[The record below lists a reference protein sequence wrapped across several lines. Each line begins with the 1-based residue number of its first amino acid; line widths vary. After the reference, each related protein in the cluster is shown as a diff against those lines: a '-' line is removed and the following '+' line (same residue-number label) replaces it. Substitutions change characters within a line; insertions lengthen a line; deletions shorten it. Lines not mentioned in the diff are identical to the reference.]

1 MKKDDRDYILENF
14 NKKSIKELARELRL
28 KERKIKRFLEKE
40 KEKRQRASKE
50 ESGYPARN
58 TLLIAAGLIVV
69 LGFLVYGNSLNGEF
83 IWDDEYLVR
92 DNLYITSPSYL
103 PQVFTKDVG
112 AGSGKEVIFY
122 RPLQILSYM
131 FDYAFW
137 KLNPKGFHLTNTILH
152 ILVAL
157 LLYFLLLI

>member
-1 MKKDDRDYILENF
+1 MRPDHKDYILSNIG
-14 NKKSIKELARELRL
+14 KKSIEELARELHL
-28 KERKIKRFLEKE
+28 KERKIKKFLERE
-40 KEKRQRASKE
+40 KKKHRQASKE
-50 ESGYPARN
+50 ESAYPARN

-69 LGFLVYGNSLNGEF
+69 LGFLVYGNSLSGEF

-137 KLNPKGFHLTNTILH
+137 KLNPKGFHLTNTDRKS
-152 ILVAL
+152 VV
-157 LLYFLLLI
+157 